1 MTRPWQVTFPRPS
14 WLIQTLCH
22 KSPSLSSS
30 VILSKG
36 ASSQF
41 MEKIMTI
48 RKYFLQPASSL
59 PISAT
64 LPYCKY
70 SGNYYFLIVK
80 SDIYKSVLLT
90 KCLYSL
96 EIDYFFPE
104 AFCFLELFD
113 LTFYFSSKFLAIFF
127 SSFLS
132 CFCLYK

>member
-1 MTRPWQVTFPRPS
+1 
-14 WLIQTLCH
+14 
-22 KSPSLSSS
+22 
-30 VILSKG
+30 
-36 ASSQF
+36 
-41 MEKIMTI
+41 MTI

-104 AFCFLELFD
+104 AFCFLELSD

-127 SSFLS
+127 FQFSFLFLLVQVEFTKILILRFIS
-132 CFCLYK
+132 TCIKFSSLDYCTKLILQPDTKIQ